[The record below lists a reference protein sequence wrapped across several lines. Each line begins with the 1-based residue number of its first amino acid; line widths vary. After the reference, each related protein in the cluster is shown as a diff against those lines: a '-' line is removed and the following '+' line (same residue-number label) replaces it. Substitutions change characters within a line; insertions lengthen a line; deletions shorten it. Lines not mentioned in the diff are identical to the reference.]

1 MSGTGRPLYREF
13 IKGIWQENPVLVLVL
28 GTCPTLAV
36 TTSVLSG
43 FSMGMAATFVLVCSG
58 VALSPIR
65 KLIPDEVRIA
75 TYTAIIALFV
85 TVAKMVL
92 DARFPEIS
100 AKLGPY
106 IPLIVVNCIILGRME
121 AFCNKNNMIRSFLD
135 TLGMG
140 VGFTLTLLV
149 LGAVRELLGSGTVL
163 GGTPWETKIYGET
176 IKPMVVMLLP
186 AGAFIMFGLL
196 VGAYRALNPAKR

>member
-1 MSGTGRPLYREF
+1 MSSTGRPLHKEF
-13 IKGIWQENPVLVLVL
+13 LKGIWQENPVLVLVL

-36 TTSVLSG
+36 TTSVLGG

-58 VALSPIR
+58 IVISSVR

-75 TYTAIIALFV
+75 TYTAVIALFV
-85 TVAKMVL
+85 TIAKMVL
-92 DARFPEIS
+92 DAKFPEVS

-106 IPLIVVNCIILGRME
+106 VPLIVVNCIILGRIE
-121 AFCNKNNMIRSFLD
+121 AFCNKNNVVRSLLD

-140 VGFTLTLLV
+140 VGFTLTLVV
-149 LGAVRELLGSGTVL
+149 LGGVRELLGSGTVL
-163 GGTPWETKIYGET
+163 GGTPWQRQVYGET
-176 IKPMVVMLLP
+176 ISPMVVMLLP

-196 VGAYRALNPAKR
+196 VGAYRALNPVKR